1 MGWGEVRCSRR
12 GGDVAGWVGRM
23 LLSSRGSIEAAAAAA
38 AAMMME
44 MAMPIVIL
52 CDAMW
57 RIEVVLSIVIS
68 VMSTC

>member
-1 MGWGEVRCSRR
+1 MRCSRR

-23 LLSSRGSIEAAAAAA
+23 LLSSRGSIEAAAA